1 MKIKAKFPNSLPRN
15 WKSVGLSGK
24 SREDLNDGKSIEVE
38 SIPKGY
44 DQFVDEEASAS
55 TSAST
60 GSKNASSK
68 GGK

>member
-1 MKIKAKFPNSLPRN
+1 MNIKAKLPNSLPRN

-24 SREDLNDGKSIEVE
+24 SWEDLNSGKSIEVE

-44 DQFVDEEASAS
+44 SHLVEEDTSVSSS
-55 TSAST
+55 TST
-60 GSKNASSK
+60 GSKKASSK